1 MLVTQELQEMAAP
14 EAMAVVAVE
23 EEMVDLEIPAGAAAA
38 VGEAAVVPDLGA
50 GMVPQAVGV
59 HLLNLAAVVEAV
71 VPMTVVA
78 TLVVLDH
85 LERLEVQI
93 QEILVP
99 MVLVGTQELQE
110 TQDLQETQAL
120 RDKVLVQ

>member
-1 MLVTQELQEMAAP
+1 MAAP
-14 EAMAVVAVE
+14 EAMAVVAVH